1 MIRGNNLGPASLTAE
16 NPGACSGVRGFVSFA
31 GMQRLSLY
39 IQNTPTSIYAG
50 SGATSRAR
58 HNRRRL
64 VLRGDGVIAVVLKPD
79 ARRRLAGA
87 ARLLLSDKPGEVAAA
102 VSAMGRLLPI
112 GVTVFDLIE
121 AGLNITASDCGTGFS
136 SVEPSPSKPRDI
148 SRPWQWQARFALG
161 ACPKHLIDDREL
173 KFLRSMTERIN
184 TPTPKQTKWLNDI
197 WSRGD
202 RAVAA

>member
-1 MIRGNNLGPASLTAE
+1 M
-16 NPGACSGVRGFVSFA
+16 
-31 GMQRLSLY
+31 
-39 IQNTPTSIYAG
+39 
-50 SGATSRAR
+50 
-58 HNRRRL
+58 
-64 VLRGDGVIAVVLKPD
+64 IAVVLKPD